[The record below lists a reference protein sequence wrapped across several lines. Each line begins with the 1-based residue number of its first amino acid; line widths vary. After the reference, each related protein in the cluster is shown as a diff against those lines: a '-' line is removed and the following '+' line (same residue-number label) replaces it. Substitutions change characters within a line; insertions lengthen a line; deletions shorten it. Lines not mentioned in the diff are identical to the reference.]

1 MTSLYIHIPF
11 CKRKCD
17 YCSFYSLTYDY
28 KEEYVGAIIQA
39 VKKYGG
45 KSLKSIYV
53 GGGTPS
59 VLSPSQIARITDAVY
74 KYNNVSDCLEFTV
87 ECNPESISA
96 DFLKASGAGR
106 VSMGFQSFCDKELKA
121 VGRLHTA
128 DDCKRAVE
136 ICREADIK
144 NISGDLI
151 FALPYQTVSS
161 LENSISQMISLD
173 IEHISVYN
181 LQLEEGTRVLSLS
194 DRVADED
201 TQAKMYYTVCGRL
214 KDAGFCHYEISNFA
228 KEGYRAVHNSV
239 YWEGGDYIG
248 LGPSAHSKIG
258 NMRYFFDADI
268 HKFIN
273 GSFEFDGSEEISDP
287 LFEKIMLGLRT
298 DVGVDTRLLKNSSA
312 FIKQLVSGG
321 FATVTDNRLVL
332 TDRGFYLSNTI
343 IAEITAKE
351 C

>member
-1 MTSLYIHIPF
+1 MTSLYIHVPF

-17 YCSFYSLTYDY
+17 YCSFYSLADDY
-28 KEEYVGAIIQA
+28 KEEYTNAIIRA

-45 KSLKSIYV
+45 KNLKSIYV

-74 KYNNVSDCLEFTV
+74 KYNSTSDCLEFTV
-87 ECNPESISA
+87 ECNPESITA
-96 DFLKASGAGR
+96 DFLKASGADR
-106 VSMGFQSFCDKELKA
+106 VSMGFQSFCDRELDA
-121 VGRLHTA
+121 VGRLHRA
-128 DDCKRAVE
+128 DDCRRAVE
-136 ICREADIK
+136 ICRDSGIK

-151 FALPYQTVSS
+151 FALPYQTVPS
-161 LENSISQMISLD
+161 LENSLSQIISLD

-181 LQLEEGTRVLSLS
+181 LQLEEGTRVTALS
-194 DRVADED
+194 DFVADED
-201 TQAKMYYTVCGRL
+201 TQAKMYYTVCDRL
-214 KDAGFCHYEISNFA
+214 KSAGYCHYEISNFA
-228 KEGYRAVHNSV
+228 KKGFPAVHNSV

-273 GSFEFDGSEEISDP
+273 GSFEFDGSEKISDP
-287 LFEKIMLGLRT
+287 LFEKIMLSLRT
-298 DVGVDTRLLKNSSA
+298 DRGVEVSLLKNSSA

-321 FATVTDNRLVL
+321 FATTDNNRLVL
-332 TDRGFYLSNTI
+332 TDKGFYLSNTI